1 METILSRWKNA
12 SFAGRTISELK
23 RAAVLRESGRLF
35 SRRGYHNTSLADVAK
50 QLGVSKGT
58 LYNYVEDKQEI
69 LFEIH
74 RMALEIGTRS
84 LADAEASN
92 GNGARMVATAMKG
105 FILSLVAD
113 LGGYGI
119 LSEVGALKPED
130 RDHVVSLRSEF
141 YRRYEALVT
150 RGVLD
155 GSIRAIDPHVPLV
168 AFMGVLQN
176 LPNWYSPKGRLTADE
191 IAEAVAEV
199 FMRGFALGDRPASPE
214 PAQNGRAG

>member
-1 METILSRWKNA
+1 MSRWKNA

-35 SRRGYHNTSLADVAK
+35 SRRGYHNTSLSDVAK

-58 LYNYVEDKQEI
+58 LYNYVKDKQEI

-84 LADAEASN
+84 LAEAEASN
-92 GNGARMVATAMKG
+92 ENGAQMVAAAMKG
-105 FILSLVAD
+105 FILSLVAE

-119 LSEVGALKPED
+119 LSEVGALKPDD
-130 RDHVVSLRSEF
+130 RDQVMSLRSNF
-141 YRRYEALVT
+141 YQRFEALVT
-150 RGVLD
+150 RGIHD
-155 GSIRAIDPHVPLV
+155 GSIRSINPHVPLV

-176 LPNWYSPKGRLTADE
+176 LPNWYSPKGRLTAEE
-191 IAEAVAEV
+191 IAEAVVEV
-199 FMRGFALGDRPASPE
+199 FMRGFALGEHPAPPE
-214 PAQNGRAG
+214 AARNGGAG